1 MIKKVSTKFYFQ
13 LNEPEALKNAKEW
26 TRKYALN

>member
-1 MIKKVSTKFYFQ
+1 MINPNLNFQ

-26 TRKYALN
+26 TRKYAVN